1 MESLRSPWVVGVG
14 AALVDLL
21 VEEQDHFVTAMG
33 SAKGGMTLVE
43 LPSIESALKTTSA
56 PLKVVPGGSAC
67 NTMVGI
73 GNLGGKARMIGRLGN
88 DELGKVFLDGL
99 HKAGVDRRIRQSHI
113 ATGRV
118 LSVVT
123 PDAQRTMFT
132 YLGASTQLG
141 PEDVV
146 MDDFSDA
153 GLVYLEGYLLF
164 NRPLVEKILET
175 AQKAQA
181 KVVLDLGSY
190 QVVEVCR
197 EFLEKILPSVD
208 VVLANEDEAK
218 AYTGMAESESLEI
231 LATKVGTAV
240 VKLGKKGV
248 LLAQGKTR
256 HQVDAHLVK
265 AIDTTGAGD
274 LWAAGFVFGLTQGL
288 SLDNAAR
295 LGCKVGSEV
304 VQVMGAVIPEAGW
317 KRVHEYRVGLPG
329 SAPASAK
336 AASAAT

>member
-21 VEEQDHFVTAMG
+21 VEEKDQFVAAMG
-33 SAKGGMTLVE
+33 SPKGGMTLVE
-43 LPSIESALKTTSA
+43 LPAIDSALKTTAA

-73 GNLGGKARMIGRLGN
+73 GNLGGRARMIGRLGQ
-88 DELGKVFLDGL
+88 DDLGKVFLDGL
-99 HKAGVDRRIRQSHI
+99 SKAGVDRRIRHSEM

-123 PDAQRTMFT
+123 PDTQRTMFT

-141 PEDVV
+141 PEDVILE
-146 MDDFSDA
+146 DFSDA

-164 NRPLVEKILET
+164 NRPLVLKILET
-175 AQKAQA
+175 ARKAQA
-181 KVVLDLGSY
+181 KVILDLGSY
-190 QVVEVCR
+190 QVVEICR
-197 EFLEKILPSVD
+197 DFLEQILPSVD

-218 AYTGMAESESLEI
+218 AYTGMAEAESLEI
-231 LATKVGTAV
+231 LAGKVETAV

-248 LLAQGKTR
+248 LLAQGKSR
-256 HQVDAHLVK
+256 FQVEANVVK

-274 LWAAGFVFGLTQGL
+274 LWASGFVYGLTQGM

-295 LGCKVGSEV
+295 LGCMVGSEV

-317 KRVHEYRVGLPG
+317 KRVHEYRAGLIGAGAAKAG
-329 SAPASAK
+329 SAAR
-336 AASAAT
+336 